1 MRAQPR
7 KHRDR
12 EPEPADSPRRTS
24 GPPPPEYDIAA
35 GTASRAGRDP
45 HGEWLA
51 YSVDEAA
58 RVTGRSCGLLDDQ
71 MRLGGPAYVKLGRRR
86 PITRQQLQQYLGI
99 AS

>member
-1 MRAQPR
+1 MTAQPR

-12 EPEPADSPRRTS
+12 EPEPADSPRPTS

-51 YSVDEAA
+51 YSVDEAV
-58 RVTGRSCGLLDDQ
+58 RVTGLSCGLLDDQ
-71 MRLGGPAYVKLGRRR
+71 TRPSNLACVKVGTWRL
-86 PITRQQLQQYLGI
+86 ISCQHLQQFPGI